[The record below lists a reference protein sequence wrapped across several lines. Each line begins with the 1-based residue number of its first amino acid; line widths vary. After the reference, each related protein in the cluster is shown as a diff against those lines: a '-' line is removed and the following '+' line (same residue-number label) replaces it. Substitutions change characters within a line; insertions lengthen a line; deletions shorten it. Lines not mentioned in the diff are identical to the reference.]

1 MKALTC
7 RVLVFQKVEMFPV
20 LKNIDFQSACPKLLI
35 TATQQVLSEQSFCC
49 IFSLEHNWEGED
61 QKWKK
66 KTIS

>member
-7 RVLVFQKVEMFPV
+7 RVLVFQKVEMLPA

-49 IFSLEHNWEGED
+49 IFSLEHSWEGEE
-61 QKWKK
+61 
-66 KTIS
+66 